1 MSGWPSGLRRQTQG
15 SALSLDKGFSGD
27 FWSSDEGVG
36 SNPTSDNNS
45 FETCDTEYR
54 NICKSKY
61 FNKFTDKISGSN
73 PTKEKCL
80 SNPSDFKA
88 RNATNSSPTTFV
100 QSNYIFLNSG
110 ALLSPGCRGEICWRT
125 YLSCLRS
132 AVGSASVS

>member
-54 NICKSKY
+54 NIWKSKY

-73 PTKEKCL
+73 PTKEKCS

-100 QSNYIFLNSG
+100 QSNIFFSTLMLGFLPVVGGKSV
-110 ALLSPGCRGEICWRT
+110 GELT
-125 YLSCLRS
+125 YL
-132 AVGSASVS
+132 ASVAQ